1 MVGVEAIGIASSI
14 TAFVD
19 ILSIIIIFDMSL
31 GMKRPLG
38 ISVSSGN
45 YGRFKQVLGT
55 TVILVS
61 SSVII
66 STVLLLLPS
75 LNLLGKIGFRDTPMF
90 PLEVLWVKR
99 TQRKVKKYLQ
109 KVCLKTWIIIIK
121 IPKDH
126 LPLRV

>member
-45 YGRFKQVLGT
+45 YGRFKQVLGYYCDFG
-55 TVILVS
+55 IRFS
-61 SSVII
+61 Y
-66 STVLLLLPS
+66 
-75 LNLLGKIGFRDTPMF
+75 N
-90 PLEVLWVKR
+90 
-99 TQRKVKKYLQ
+99 KYRYCYFYQ
-109 KVCLKTWIIIIK
+109 A
-121 IPKDH
+121 
-126 LPLRV
+126 

>member
-61 SSVII
+61 VSVII
-66 STVLLLLPS
+66 STS
-75 LNLLGKIGFRDTPMF
+75 TATFTK
-90 PLEVLWVKR
+90 
-99 TQRKVKKYLQ
+99 
-109 KVCLKTWIIIIK
+109 
-121 IPKDH
+121 PKFAWKNWF
-126 LPLRV
+126 